1 MCGEHFERRVLTVK
15 CTEPMCCRVSWPQCS
30 PSWSRGGFQLFERLC
45 SALRAGVL
53 RRSSSTTPRITG
65 AVCVVSRLFLIQ
77 GTFGCPATESREHQ
91 GQAYSFPFP
100 PDKNSS
106 HSWSFGYHQP
116 HINLYQPHISL
127 YQPVSA
133 ACQPHVSR
141 MSACISLISAAYQPV
156 STCIGTPP
164 KMVGL
169 WLGRTETHPYQ
180 GPKSAVWVYLLDSL
194 KLRSLVTQQSS

>member
-106 HSWSFGYHQP
+106 HSWSFGQAYCCTETT
-116 HINLYQPHISL
+116 S
-127 YQPVSA
+127 S
-133 ACQPHVSR
+133 CR
-141 MSACISLISAAYQPV
+141 ISAASHLSSPAKLGCVRPMSPCTNSLTYVPASV
-156 STCIGTPP
+156 S
-164 KMVGL
+164 
-169 WLGRTETHPYQ
+169 
-180 GPKSAVWVYLLDSL
+180 
-194 KLRSLVTQQSS
+194 RSSR